1 MVLDVPISLVKV
13 TSYESP
19 IVDAKTGLTNRLLH
33 IVAKKSPKTYSFHQ
47 AIKFV

>member
-1 MVLDVPISLVKV
+1 MALDVPISLVKV

-19 IVDAKTGLTNRLLH
+19 MVDAKTSFTNRLQH
-33 IVAKKSPKTYSFHQ
+33 IVAKKSPKIYSFHQ